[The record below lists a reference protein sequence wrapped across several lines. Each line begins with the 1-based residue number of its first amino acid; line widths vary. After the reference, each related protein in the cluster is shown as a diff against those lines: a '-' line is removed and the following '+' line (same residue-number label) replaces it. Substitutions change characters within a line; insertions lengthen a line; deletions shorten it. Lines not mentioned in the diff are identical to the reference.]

1 LPRNGNKT
9 AACISVRSFQ
19 LSTRLQTVLVVPR
32 DLFAITNCCTS
43 ILSF

>member
-19 LSTRLQTVLVVPR
+19 LSTRLHP
-32 DLFAITNCCTS
+32 FALAN
-43 ILSF
+43 SFGCPTWSFCNH